1 LDECAAGV
9 QARAMITQTQ
19 EVDARVVLSELVV
32 ELRHAVGRAHDWE
45 DAAAST
51 AAVLQESAV
60 SADLLTPTERRAT
73 ADGASGHRLHV
84 EPDGSF
90 SLIAIVWSPGQWT
103 RIHDH
108 ITWCVFAGLQGEVT
122 EQLYELDEP
131 SATLIRAGDRTC
143 TPGTVRCELP
153 PGDIHRLGNSASDTA
168 ITVHVYGTD
177 VDRLGTSA
185 RRIYDLP
192 TTGLE
197 RAR

>member
-1 LDECAAGV
+1 
-9 QARAMITQTQ
+9 MITQTQ
-19 EVDARVVLSELVV
+19 EVNARLGLDELVV
-32 ELRHAVGRAHDWE
+32 ELRHAVGRARDWE
-45 DAAAST
+45 HAAAGA
-51 AAVLQESAV
+51 AAVLQASPASA
-60 SADLLTPTERRAT
+60 ALLTPTERRGT

-108 ITWCVFAGLQGEVT
+108 VTWCVFAGLQGEVT

-168 ITVHVYGTD
+168 ITLHVYGTD